1 MLKPLLLSLAATFA
15 VATGPT
21 ASAQTYPTKTVK
33 LIVPFAAIAGFH
45 DPAVDFAL
53 QFQAQGGEGEAPP
66 EHAEAEND
74 KPVAV
79 PAEDGSN
86 VVSVDFKRKK

>member
-1 MLKPLLLSLAATFA
+1 M
-15 VATGPT
+15 TGRD
-21 ASAQTYPTKTVK
+21 
-33 LIVPFAAIAGFH
+33 

-53 QFQAQGGEGEAPP
+53 QFQAQGPEAEPP
-66 EHAEAEND
+66 AHAEAEND
-74 KPVAV
+74 KPVAT